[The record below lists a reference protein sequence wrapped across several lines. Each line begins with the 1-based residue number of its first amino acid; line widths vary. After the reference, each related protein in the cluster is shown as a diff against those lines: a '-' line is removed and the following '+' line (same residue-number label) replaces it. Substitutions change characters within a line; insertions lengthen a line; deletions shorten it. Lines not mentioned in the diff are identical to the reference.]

1 MTYNE
6 LLNEYK
12 ELREMLVGYF
22 MNNVYFNFNSL
33 KKYIDNLED
42 VRASN
47 RSTLKVVITYSVKNK
62 MEDVKS
68 IDLTLRL
75 LVEYDE
81 MYNMQSNILNELK
94 MVCMLAN
101 KGDLNKIYIVSMK

>member
-33 KKYIDNLED
+33 KKYIDNL
-42 VRASN
+42 AN
-47 RSTLKVVITYSVKNK
+47 FCYTL
-62 MEDVKS
+62 
-68 IDLTLRL
+68 
-75 LVEYDE
+75 
-81 MYNMQSNILNELK
+81 
-94 MVCMLAN
+94 
-101 KGDLNKIYIVSMK
+101 

>member
-22 MNNVYFNFNSL
+22 MNNVYFNFN
-33 KKYIDNLED
+33 NLEN

-81 MYNMQSNILNELK
+81 MYNIQSNMLNELR
-94 MVCMLAN
+94 MTCMLAN
-101 KGDLNKIYIVSMK
+101 KGDLNKIYIVSMR

>member
-42 VRASN
+42 VKASN

-81 MYNMQSNILNELK
+81 MYNMQSNMLNELR

-101 KGDLNKIYIVSMK
+101 KGDFNKIYIVSMR